1 MSIKLQ
7 RSIPATP
14 VNIFIFPEL
23 AHTQRSLLISAI
35 VGFKV
40 YSYYISLILGS
51 SNLDPLF

>member
-23 AHTQRSLLISAI
+23 AHTQRSLLISAL

-40 YSYYISLILGS
+40 HSYYISLILGS